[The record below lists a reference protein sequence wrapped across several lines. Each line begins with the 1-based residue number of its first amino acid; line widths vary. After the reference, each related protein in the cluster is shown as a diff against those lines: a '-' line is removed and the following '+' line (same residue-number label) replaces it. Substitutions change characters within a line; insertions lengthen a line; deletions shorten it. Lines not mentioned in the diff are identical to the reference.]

1 MNIDSQ
7 AVSPSIQA
15 QLDVK
20 AAKMSNDQIAQQ
32 GQQAITLIQGAGESA
47 NSANVIPDFATSS
60 GNYIDVYV

>member
-15 QLDVK
+15 QLDVN
-20 AAKMSNDQIAQQ
+20 AAKISNDQIAQQ
-32 GQQAITLIQGAGESA
+32 GQQAITLIQGTGESA
-47 NSANVIPDFATSS
+47 NSSNVIPDFATSS

>member
-32 GQQAITLIQGAGESA
+32 GQQAITLIQGVGESA
-47 NSANVIPDFATSS
+47 NSANVIPDF
-60 GNYIDVYV
+60 

>member
-7 AVSPSIQA
+7 AVSPSVQA
-15 QLDVK
+15 QLDVT

-32 GQQAITLIQGAGESA
+32 GQQAITLIQGASA
-47 NSANVIPDFATSS
+47 SGSSANVIPDFATSS

>member
-32 GQQAITLIQGAGESA
+32 GQQAITLIQGVGESTKL
-47 NSANVIPDFATSS
+47 ANVIPDFATSS